1 MDRLEAHKMFF
12 AQLVTAS
19 VGVPATERNL
29 IEAFAST
36 PRERFVGDGPWQV
49 FTRGGYIQTPSDDPA
64 LLYQDITVAL
74 KSEEQTTGV
83 FKKVRNHNGSV
94 SQRLLARDRRRAN
107 GRAA

>member
-1 MDRLEAHKMFF
+1 MARPKDRLEAHKMFF

-49 FTRGGYIQTPSDDPA
+49 FTQVGYIQTPSDDPA
-64 LLYQDITVAL
+64 FLYQEISVAI
-74 KSEEQTTGV
+74 KCEEQI
-83 FKKVRNHNGSV
+83 NNGSIYLRRHV
-94 SQRLLARDRRRAN
+94 YPLCWRARR
-107 GRAA
+107 